1 MEDLVILF
9 TLFFTIIMGMIV
21 YKALKTRK
29 EEEARLQMIRQTV
42 YSQTFIPVDQF
53 ESNWIIHSNS
63 KYQKGMGLKYEDGPG
78 CYIITI
84 YSFPVTN
91 GRFENFED
99 VYVGQSVRVYQR
111 VHNHL
116 NGKGQGDVYADRKN
130 GKYLYV
136 QIIRCAAE
144 DLSTNERNL
153 IAAFHATDSY
163 NKTRG
168 G

>member
-1 MEDLVILF
+1 MRDFAVLFILF
-9 TLFFTIIMGMIV
+9 FSALMVLIV
-21 YKALKTRK
+21 YKALKARK
-29 EEEARLQMIRQTV
+29 EEEARMQMIRQTV
-42 YSQTFIPVDQF
+42 YSQEFMPIDQF
-53 ESNWIIHSNS
+53 ESNWIIHPNS
-63 KYQKGMGLKYEDGPG
+63 KYQNGMGLKYEDGPG

-84 YSFPVTN
+84 YSSPVTD
-91 GRFENFED
+91 GHFESYDNI
-99 VYVGQSVRVYQR
+99 YVGQSVKVYQR

-136 QIIRCAAE
+136 QIIRCDASE
-144 DLSTNERNL
+144 LSTNERNL